1 MSVLD
6 RSTLADSPLADL
18 HAIASELGVDGF
30 RRLRR
35 DGLIDA
41 ILARQS
47 GEAAPVA
54 DANGEAEDAEERPAR
69 ARRRRGG
76 RGRARAAEEEAEADE
91 DEAEPPRRAARDRAR
106 DADAV
111 AEELEAPRR
120 RPARGRARDETEAE
134 APRRSGRSRARDED
148 ETGERRRERDARPA
162 AGERVVEGV
171 VELLP
176 NGSAFVR
183 VSPPE
188 ASDDDAYLSAAQVR
202 RCELVDGDRVAG
214 PVRPPRRSER
224 HPSIVRVETINGT
237 SAEQVSPD
245 GVRFDELAAAFPTE
259 RLALDSEDPVVRAID
274 FVAPIGRGSRVTIA
288 GPPRSGK
295 SEALRR
301 LAAALAGIEAIEQSL
316 VLVGVRP
323 EELGEAATGTPG
335 PAAKLSFASGP
346 EAQAQAV
353 ERAIEQ
359 GKRVAAR
366 GGDAVVLIDCLDGLP
381 PAAARRALAAARN
394 LAEHGSLTVIATTA
408 KPLGGETTVVA
419 LDAELAGAGRFPAI
433 DLLASGTLRPELL
446 VGEDGAAAIAEALA
460 EALR

>member
-6 RSTLADSPLADL
+6 RSALADSPLADL

-35 DGLIDA
+35 DDLIDA
-41 ILARQS
+41 ILARQG
-47 GEAAPVA
+47 GEEAPAAPSA
-54 DANGEAEDAEERPAR
+54 GDEEPAERP
-69 ARRRRGG
+69 RRRRGG
-76 RGRARAAEEEAEADE
+76 RGRARETAADEAEAPPRPARGRGAR
-91 DEAEPPRRAARDRAR
+91 EADDAELEPEAPRRAARG
-106 DADAV
+106 
-111 AEELEAPRR
+111 
-120 RPARGRARDETEAE
+120 RG
-134 APRRSGRSRARDED
+134 ARDED
-148 ETGERRRERDARPA
+148 EGDRGRRRERAPRAEPEARD
-162 AGERVVEGV
+162 GERVVEGV

-183 VSPPE
+183 VNPPE
-188 ASDDDAYLSAAQVR
+188 PSDEDAYLSAAQVR
-202 RCELVDGDRVAG
+202 RCELVAGDRVAG

-245 GVRFDELAAAFPTE
+245 GVRFDELAAAFPAE
-259 RLALDSEDPVVRAID
+259 RLALDSDDPLVQAID
-274 FVAPIGRGSRVTIA
+274 FIAPIGRGSRVTIA
-288 GPPRSGK
+288 GPPRAGK

-301 LAAALAGIEAIEQSL
+301 LAAALAGIEGLEQSL

-323 EELGEAATGTPG
+323 EELGEATARTPE
-335 PAAKLSFASGP
+335 PAAALSFASGP
-346 EAQAQAV
+346 DAQAQAV

-366 GGDAVVLIDCLDGLP
+366 GGDAVVLIDCLDGLA

-394 LAEHGSLTVIATTA
+394 LADHGSLTVIATA
-408 KPLGGETTVVA
+408 AEPLGGETTVVA
-419 LDAELAGAGRFPAI
+419 LDRELAGAGRFPAI

-460 EALR
+460 EALS